1 MPTLSSSFREED
13 DPRKSNAPRH
23 RFCDLIVREGGDYC
37 MQLKGNQGDMHA
49 DIRAFAADQDSEYVD
64 EFISI
69 ALGIIK
75 AKTAKGSNRVKFK
88 KAGWS
93 NDFLRTLIEGF

>member
-13 DPRKSNAPRH
+13 DPRKSNAPR
-23 RFCDLIVREGGDYC
+23 RKFCDLIVREGGDYC

-49 DIRAFAADQDSEYVD
+49 DMQAFAADQDIEYVD

-69 ALGIIK
+69 ALNSSKQRPRK
-75 AKTAKGSNRVKFK
+75 ALTA
-88 KAGWS
+88 
-93 NDFLRTLIEGF
+93 